1 MKVVQDIQ
9 NYSSDT
15 KSILTIGT
23 FDGVHVGHQKIIKAL
38 VKEAHNK
45 KLLANVLTFFP
56 HPRMVLQLLLVS
68 LGIVMIV

>member
-9 NYSSDT
+9 NYNSDT

-38 VKEAHNK
+38 VKE
-45 KLLANVLTFFP
+45 
-56 HPRMVLQLLLVS
+56 
-68 LGIVMIV
+68 

>member
-45 KLLANVLTFFP
+45 KATCKCLDFFSTSSNGFTKRCAN
-56 HPRMVLQLLLVS
+56 
-68 LGIVMIV
+68 